1 MGSAEVLDM
10 PEAEGFEGI
19 AKLAG
24 AGAGT
29 MAGRG

>member
-1 MGSAEVLDM
+1 VVLLDQVVQD
-10 PEAEGFEGI
+10 FDGI

-29 MAGRG
+29 MVGRG